1 MHDVRKVFEDRDTDK
16 SGHIDMSEM
25 SAAMK
30 ALNVKLSE
38 DEVKSLFEV
47 RNQLPRNRPR
57 SPLQDGAPRAG
68 GGGETGGKEGG
79 GGILASCMAV
89 SVCP

>member
-1 MHDVRKVFEDRDTDK
+1 MLFLVRIFTSATHIFSVMSDVRKVFEDRDTDN
-16 SGHIDMSEM
+16 SGLLDMSEM

-47 RNQLPRNRPR
+47 RTN
-57 SPLQDGAPRAG
+57 SP
-68 GGGETGGKEGG
+68 K
-79 GGILASCMAV
+79 
-89 SVCP
+89 